1 MDDTRIE
8 KRIGVRATSDRIWDL
23 VADLPGWRRWNPVDA
38 EVEGVI
44 AFGGRLTMTE
54 AWPEMP
60 PRQSLA
66 QVAERQPRVRL
77 VWAEKRGFL
86 FQSLRYIE
94 IEELAPS
101 NCILAIGV
109 RFSGLRGELFHDKH
123 RPAIR
128 KAHEAMAE
136 GLKTAAEAG

>member
-66 QVAERQPRVRL
+66 QVAEWQPRVRL

-136 GLKTAAEAG
+136 GLKAASEA

>member
-8 KRIGVRATSDRIWDL
+8 KRVGVQATSDRIWDL
-23 VADLPGWRRWNPVDA
+23 ITDLPGWARWNPVDT
-38 EVEGVI
+38 EVDGVI

-54 AWPEMP
+54 AWPETP
-60 PRQSLA
+60 PRQALA
-66 QVAERQPRVRL
+66 QVVEWQPRVRL

-94 IEELAPS
+94 IDEVGPS

-128 KAHEAMAE
+128 QAHEAMTE
-136 GLKTAAEAG
+136 GLRAVAEAG